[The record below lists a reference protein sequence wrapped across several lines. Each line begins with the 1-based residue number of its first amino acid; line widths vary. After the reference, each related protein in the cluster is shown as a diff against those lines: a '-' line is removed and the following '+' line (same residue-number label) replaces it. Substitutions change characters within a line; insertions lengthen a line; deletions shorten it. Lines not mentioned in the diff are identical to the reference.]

1 MLVFVYYGEFVASVT
16 GLALASSTIVR
27 GEENH
32 NFLIVVSVF
41 HWYSA
46 KQRMIILLYKV
57 RYTKFSLF
65 YLGDKHFCL

>member
-46 KQRMIILLYKV
+46 KQRMIILL
-57 RYTKFSLF
+57 
-65 YLGDKHFCL
+65 